1 MPHPPDKP
9 DSQARYNIRN
19 PGALQHIEDIV
30 VPEPHIREDADERGY
45 LGVFQGAEDASETQ
59 TQYIRLPV
67 DVMHLIYQIVNN
79 PEEVY
84 AGNAAAFCR
93 HAVYELLFAHF
104 ERRKGRREAPQIVQ
118 YLRQIELA
126 REQTWEMHAVRGL
139 KEFLRGMSMFLAQ
152 AIEHKNVMDVHRKLD
167 GFNRLLLQSTSDT
180 WSAQFRSLLRA
191 DPVITKA
198 VNLLVD
204 KWTDSEDSWKRTQQE
219 NWSSWLQGLRE
230 E

>member
-1 MPHPPDKP
+1 
-9 DSQARYNIRN
+9 
-19 PGALQHIEDIV
+19 

-67 DVMHLIYQIVNN
+67 DIMHLIYQIVNN

-204 KWTDSEDSWKRTQQE
+204 KWTDSEDSWKRQQQE
-219 NWSSWLQGLRE
+219 QWSSWLQGLRE